1 MPNSPDGLCLT
12 ISLFCRLSRAA
23 GTENRE
29 LDMENSQQILD
40 DQDRSLP
47 WKLIP
52 RTILAL
58 PGAAITPAIII
69 LIIGLGAS

>member
-1 MPNSPDGLCLT
+1 
-12 ISLFCRLSRAA
+12 
-23 GTENRE
+23 
-29 LDMENSQQILD
+29 MENSQQIPD

-58 PGAAITPAIII
+58 PGAAIAPAIII